1 MATAKKATKKTAA
14 KKTAS
19 TSVAKK
25 VAVKTPAPQPD
36 VATTSTTKIAQPAKA
51 VTSKK
56 DARAAKTAAIASA
69 TETQKTIN
77 PKGSW
82 PFPTGERP

>member
-14 KKTAS
+14 KKTARKS
-19 TSVAKK
+19 AAKK
-25 VAVKTPAPQPD
+25 VAAKT
-36 VATTSTTKIAQPAKA
+36 ATSKLNVVEPTATDTPRAL
-51 VTSKK
+51 SKK
-56 DARAAKTAAIASA
+56 DAQAVKADAIANA
-69 TETQKTIN
+69 TETKKTTN

>member
-19 TSVAKK
+19 TSATKK
-25 VAVKTPAPQPD
+25 T
-36 VATTSTTKIAQPAKA
+36 
-51 VTSKK
+51 
-56 DARAAKTAAIASA
+56 AAKTETPKQDAVKAGEQKRQTSISKQEARDAKAAAMSNA
-69 TETQKTIN
+69 PETKKTVN